1 MNYNLVKFKE
11 DFLKLRKQYPD
22 IIHRLNDDQ
31 EEVRN
36 WIRNLLSSYS
46 KLLDSLDSRTDT
58 ISNIILEE
66 NELLL

>member
-1 MNYNLVKFKE
+1 MSYNLVKIKE
-11 DFLKLRKQYPD
+11 DFLKLRKRYPD

-31 EEVRN
+31 EEVRD

-46 KLLDSLDSRTDT
+46 KLLDSLDSKMDP
-58 ISNIILEE
+58 ISDLVLEE